1 MTQPSYHRDRD
12 YNNDFN
18 WTYELKTNVHKCYV
32 VASNDKSIKYM
43 KSIGYIKTL
52 WDKMHPEYNF
62 SIDKNLRDQAS
73 KVHKKQRRNEH
84 QIPWNI
90 YIYH

>member
-1 MTQPSYHRDRD
+1 
-12 YNNDFN
+12 
-18 WTYELKTNVHKCYV
+18 
-32 VASNDKSIKYM
+32 
-43 KSIGYIKTL
+43 
-52 WDKMHPEYNF
+52 MHPEYNF

-73 KVHKKQRRNEH
+73 KAHKKQRRNEH